1 MDLAGK
7 YLSDQRQP
15 IAYPREI
22 APGKYVDQ
30 YDVNQSHIVRY
41 KQGDH
46 LVWGGPK
53 VGMFW
58 ASDIQT
64 LESLIPKPIEH
75 AYAVTKAANK
85 DLIAMSLG

>member
-1 MDLAGK
+1 MELAGK
-7 YLSDQRQP
+7 YLPGQRQ
-15 IAYPREI
+15 IVAYPREI

-30 YDVNQSHIVRY
+30 YVVNQSHAVRY

-46 LVWGGPK
+46 LIWGGPE

-58 ASDIQT
+58 ASDVQA
-64 LESLIPKPIEH
+64 LGSLAPKPIEH

-85 DLIAMSLG
+85 DLIAMTPG